1 MPKRPLSELS
11 QVNATDWGAIG
22 LPTLAAK
29 SVLGTDKPFE
39 EWQTAV
45 EVACG
50 EIEMKDGAT
59 WPTPSEVAAL
69 LKKQGRMVKK
79 PKKSAAQYTVYD
91 LGLAVEQ
98 DEFKSAVARV
108 LRVAYSQPAVYAFV
122 MKKHEGCEKQRE
134 VAENSQAAENSDKWD
149 ERSGIVD
156 GHECAGAGDDVLEAV
171 KAHDLEALNEIVGG
185 WSNADCA

>member
-29 SVLGTDKPFE
+29 SILGVDKPFE

-45 EVACG
+45 EEACE

-59 WPTPSEVAAL
+59 WPTPSEVSAL
-69 LKKQGRMVKK
+69 LKKQGKMVKK
-79 PKKSAAQYTVYD
+79 PKKSTQQYTVYD

-98 DEFKSAVARV
+98 DEFKNAVARV
-108 LRVAYSQPAVYAFV
+108 LRVAYSQPAILAFA
-122 MKKHEGCEKQRE
+122 MEKQEGCEKQQE
-134 VAENSQAAENSDKWD
+134 HGLPGVESDKWD
-149 ERSGIVD
+149 ERSGIID
-156 GHECAGAGDDVLEAV
+156 GHECTGAGDDVLEAV
-171 KAHDLEALNEIVGG
+171 KARDLEALNEIVGG
-185 WSNADCA
+185 WTTADCA

>member
-45 EVACG
+45 EEACG
-50 EIEMKDGAT
+50 EIEMEEGAT

-69 LKKQGRMVKK
+69 LKKQGKMVKK
-79 PKKSAAQYTVYD
+79 PKKSAQQYTVYD

-98 DEFKSAVARV
+98 DEFKSAVARA
-108 LRVAYSQPAVYAFV
+108 LRVAYSQPAVLAFV
-122 MKKHEGCEKQRE
+122 MKKQEGCETQIE
-134 VAENSQAAENSDKWD
+134 HGLPGIESDKWD

-156 GHECAGAGDDVLEAV
+156 GHESAGAGDDVLKAV
-171 KAHDLEALNEIVGG
+171 KARDLEALNEIVEG
-185 WSNADCA
+185 WTTADCA